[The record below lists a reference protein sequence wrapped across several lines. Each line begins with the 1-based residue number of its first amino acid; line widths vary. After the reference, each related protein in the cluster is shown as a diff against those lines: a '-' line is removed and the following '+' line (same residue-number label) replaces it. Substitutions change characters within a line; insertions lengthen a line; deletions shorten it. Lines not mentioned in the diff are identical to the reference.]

1 MPQHSRNGDSEEG
14 CTMTPLQVV
23 IIDNEQGMRTGIER
37 SLQGFQVTVPEIE
50 AEYGFTFRQAAT
62 GEEAI
67 ALIRETEPDIL
78 LMSTHLPDMSGLEIL
93 KRTADVSDDMRSIMI
108 AASASTETAIEA
120 TRRGATDF
128 LPKPFTSADLRHA
141 VRRASAGLVIARRA
155 RELEAEKRQVRFEF
169 IRVLGH
175 ELKAP
180 ISAVMGYLYL
190 LRDRSLGDD
199 LTAYDELINR
209 STMRLDQMTKMI
221 RDLLDMTRME
231 SGRKH
236 RNVENIDI
244 AACVRDALDV
254 GKEEADRRGITV
266 ELHGP
271 ETLPMRADRGEIDM
285 VLNNLISNAVKYN
298 RDDGRVDITVQREG
312 DTVTVAVADT
322 GVGMSPEERD
332 RLFGEFVR
340 IKNAKTRHTLGSGL
354 GLSILK
360 RVVDLYEGSITVE
373 SESDVGST
381 FTVTLKDAADEPA
394 KEETA

>member
-1 MPQHSRNGDSEEG
+1 MQRDFGKTATRKGTP
-14 CTMTPLQVV
+14 MTPLQILIV
-23 IIDNEQGMRTGIER
+23 DDEKGMRAGIER
-37 SLQGFQVTVPEIE
+37 SLRDFHVSIPEIE
-50 AEYGFTFRQAAT
+50 SEYSFTFQHAST
-62 GEEAI
+62 GEDAI
-67 ALIRETEPDIL
+67 THIQATAPDIL
-78 LMSTHLPDMSGLEIL
+78 LMSTHLPDMDGLEIL
-93 KRTADVSDDMRSIMI
+93 KQTADVGDDMCSIVI
-108 AASASTETAIEA
+108 AASASTEIAIEA
-120 TRRGATDF
+120 TRHGATAF

-141 VRRASAGLVIARRA
+141 VRRASSGLMLARRA

-199 LTAYDELINR
+199 LSAYDELVNR

-236 RNVENIDI
+236 RNVEDIDL
-244 AACVRDALDV
+244 AACVREALDV
-254 GKEEADRRGITV
+254 GREEADRRGITIDV
-266 ELHGP
+266 HGADP
-271 ETLPMRADRGEIDM
+271 LPMRADRGEIDM

-298 RDDGRVDITVQREG
+298 RDDGRVDITLERK
-312 DTVTVAVADT
+312 DDIITIAVADT
-322 GVGMSPEERD
+322 GVGMTPEERD

-360 RVVDLYEGSITVE
+360 RVVGLYDGTITVE
-373 SESDVGST
+373 SEADVGST

-394 KEETA
+394 EEEQE

>member
-1 MPQHSRNGDSEEG
+1 MIVD
-14 CTMTPLQVV
+14 
-23 IIDNEQGMRTGIER
+23 DEQGMRTGIER
-37 SLQGFQVTVPEIE
+37 SLQDFHVSIPEIE

-62 GEEAI
+62 GQDAI
-67 ALIRETEPDIL
+67 AQIQEEPPDIL
-78 LMSTHLPDMSGLEIL
+78 LMSAHLPDMDGLELL
-93 KRTADVSDDMRSIMI
+93 KQTADVGDNMCSIVI

-120 TRRGATDF
+120 TRHGATAF

-141 VRRASAGLVIARRA
+141 VRRASSGLMLARRA

-199 LTAYDELINR
+199 LTAYDELVNR

-236 RNVENIDI
+236 RNVEDIDL
-244 AACVRDALDV
+244 AACVREALDV
-254 GKEEADRRGITV
+254 GKEEADRRGISV
-266 ELHGP
+266 AVHGTAP
-271 ETLPMRADRGEIDM
+271 LPMRADRGEIDM

-298 RDDGRVDITVQREG
+298 RDDGRVDITLTREN
-312 DTVTVAVADT
+312 DIVTVAVADT
-322 GVGMSPEERD
+322 GVGMTPEERD

-360 RVVDLYEGSITVE
+360 RVVGLYGGEITVE
-373 SESDVGST
+373 SEADVGST

-394 KEETA
+394 EEEQG